1 MLLSSLLEQLSSNA
15 NPHWNAQLG
24 LSESHSDEKLISEE
38 QCRKHNAG
46 WYSSANYFVPS
57 VLHLLPSKK
66 PCDRVVIKTTL
77 RLLLKMAEKV
87 AAEHEQQDHQVVK
100 EQQQLHAI

>member
-24 LSESHSDEKLISEE
+24 ISESHSDEKLISEE
-38 QCRKHNAG
+38 QCRKHEAG
-46 WYSSANYFVPS
+46 G
-57 VLHLLPSKK
+57 
-66 PCDRVVIKTTL
+66 T
-77 RLLLKMAEKV
+77 LLLKMAEKA
-87 AAEHEQQDHQVVK
+87 AAEHEQQKTIRCEVK